1 MSVANRFTSVPAVPQ
16 GGFTDYQTV
25 LIGAVKENIELLTG
39 LRGEDDVVS
48 KAITQGQVT
57 VNQMGQ
63 QKMQQVTA
71 KGDGS
76 TITIS
81 GTAYDLANLSD
92 VRKLIVDVQTLAGD
106 VAEMRATLNFLI
118 KQMRGR

>member
-39 LRGEDDVVS
+39 LRGEADVVS

-63 QKMQQVTA
+63 QRC
-71 KGDGS
+71 S
-76 TITIS
+76 
-81 GTAYDLANLSD
+81 
-92 VRKLIVDVQTLAGD
+92 R
-106 VAEMRATLNFLI
+106 
-118 KQMRGR
+118 

>member
-39 LRGEDDVVS
+39 LRGEADVVS

-118 KQMRGR
+118 RQMKGR

>member
-25 LIGAVKENIELLTG
+25 LISSVKENVELLTG
-39 LRGEDDVVS
+39 LRGEADTVS
-48 KAITQGQVT
+48 KAVTQGQVT

-81 GTAYDLANLSD
+81 GTAYDLANLAD

>member
-39 LRGEDDVVS
+39 LRGEADVVS

-81 GTAYDLANLSD
+81 GTAYDLANLDD

>member
-39 LRGEDDVVS
+39 LRGETDVVS

-118 KQMRGR
+118 RQMKGR

>member
-25 LIGAVKENIELLTG
+25 LISSVKENVELLTG
-39 LRGEDDVVS
+39 LRGEADTVS
-48 KAITQGQVT
+48 KAVTQGQVT

-118 KQMRGR
+118 KQMKGR

>member
-1 MSVANRFTSVPAVPQ
+1 MSIANRFTSVPAVPQ

-39 LRGEDDVVS
+39 LRGEVDTVS

-57 VNQMGQ
+57 VNEMGQ

-118 KQMRGR
+118 KQMKGR

>member
-39 LRGEDDVVS
+39 LRGEADVVS

-81 GTAYDLANLSD
+81 GTAYDLA
-92 VRKLIVDVQTLAGD
+92 
-106 VAEMRATLNFLI
+106 
-118 KQMRGR
+118 

>member
-39 LRGEDDVVS
+39 LRGEADVVS

>member
-25 LIGAVKENIELLTG
+25 LIGAVKENVELLTG
-39 LRGEDDVVS
+39 LRGEIDTVS

-57 VNQMGQ
+57 VNRMGQ
-63 QKMQQVTA
+63 QKLQQATA
-71 KGDGS
+71 KGNGS
-76 TITIS
+76 SITIS
-81 GTAYDLANLSD
+81 GTTYELANLD
-92 VRKLIVDVQTLAGD
+92 DFRKLILDVQTLAGD

-118 KQMRGR
+118 KQLKGR

>member
-39 LRGEDDVVS
+39 LRGEVDVVS